1 MLQPKPCSGDFN
13 VTFYGDIGGICGIY
27 YSEGIIKYGL
37 LESRTGQYQ
46 QTRKRA
52 LADLVVI

>member
-1 MLQPKPCSGDFN
+1 MVIN
-13 VTFYGDIGGICGIY
+13 VTFYGDISGICGLY

-52 LADLVVI
+52 LVDLVVI